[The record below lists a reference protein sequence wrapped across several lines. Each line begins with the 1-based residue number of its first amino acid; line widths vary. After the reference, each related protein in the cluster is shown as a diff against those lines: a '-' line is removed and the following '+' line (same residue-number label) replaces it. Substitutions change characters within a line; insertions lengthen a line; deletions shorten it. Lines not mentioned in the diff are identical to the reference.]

1 MDVAGSLRAALRP
14 SPLPS
19 PLTSSLSPSQAA
31 PDPSL
36 AEGVHGCFQP
46 IPGTPFRPRCL
57 VSSGH
62 LPQLSQS
69 ATGVGRGSGASVERG
84 LLGKLPS
91 VGNRPTERRLAVLR
105 LWSGWARRAETATWP
120 ACGQAAST
128 WGQQVERWRE
138 PVSLLSRVSSH
149 SWTRPAAELL
159 VSRCNAFLL
168 FKLFIAGPSAN
179 RLPPPALGPQ
189 MNFPVLRRSN
199 ILGFSV
205 LSFQRRRP
213 RLVRRGVVQGHT
225 VGVGQSGPPSLLRSL
240 PLHPFAKPLVGTEMQ
255 ISARQSLLLRND
267 SLSRSPTA
275 SLSCRG
281 VGDWKKMSLENRPP
295 RSRRLYNLPA
305 CLGTQQNTECGWGQ
319 DALPQHIISGPGS
332 EAVPASAGHPSPCR
346 QLQLTQKI
354 RRGEIKQAPLP
365 SEE

>member
-1 MDVAGSLRAALRP
+1 M
-14 SPLPS
+14 
-19 PLTSSLSPSQAA
+19 
-31 PDPSL
+31 
-36 AEGVHGCFQP
+36 
-46 IPGTPFRPRCL
+46 
-57 VSSGH
+57 
-62 LPQLSQS
+62 
-69 ATGVGRGSGASVERG
+69 ERG

-91 VGNRPTERRLAVLR
+91 VGNRPTERHLAVLR
-105 LWSGWARRAETATWP
+105 LWSGWARRAVSATWP

-128 WGQQVERWRE
+128 WGRQVERRRE
-138 PVSLLSRVSSH
+138 PVSLLSPVSSQ

-168 FKLFIAGPSAN
+168 FKLFIAGPSAKH
-179 RLPPPALGPQ
+179 LPPPALGPQ
-189 MNFPVLRRSN
+189 MNFPVLHRSN

-213 RLVRRGVVQGHT
+213 RLGRRGVVQGHT
-225 VGVGQSGPPSLLRSL
+225 VGVGQSGPPSLCFL
-240 PLHPFAKPLVGTEMQ
+240 PLHPFAKPFVGTEMQ
-255 ISARQSLLLRND
+255 ICARQSLFLRNY

-281 VGDWKKMSLENRPP
+281 VGDWKKMSLENCPP
-295 RSRRLYNLPA
+295 RSHWVYNLPV

-319 DALPQHIISGPGS
+319 DALPQHIIGGPGS

-354 RRGEIKQAPLP
+354 RRGELKQAPLP